1 MKTHQFPMDH
11 HSILIHNQQLFMIQ
25 ILFIPIFHMFFISP
39 KLRVQDGRPVG
50 LQVLAPYGADAT
62 VLRAAAAL
70 ERCLALPKGTEPRR
84 GTAELRT
91 EGPRTTD
98 STDL

>member
-1 MKTHQFPMDH
+1 M
-11 HSILIHNQQLFMIQ
+11 
-25 ILFIPIFHMFFISP
+25 
-39 KLRVQDGRPVG
+39 G

-70 ERCLALPKGTEPRR
+70 EQCLALPKGTEPQS

-91 EGPRTTD
+91 EGPRTACD
-98 STDL
+98 VPSAMLSLVIFSYP